1 MSVLPGQCGLSGCAP
16 QRALAGVGMAMLLL
30 LPAPG
35 FCDEVT
41 IGLDGAYVHDSNFYG
56 TSSDE
61 VSADSIEPGGSIAIE
76 HDGDR
81 LRYEGLYKGS
91 YQAYRKD
98 DQDEAN
104 AWEHRARLGGSYD
117 IDPLTTVRLKNYF
130 RDVRNQRFV
139 RDDITSGDT
148 GLEPNNDR
156 YQRNDLELQLHRDL
170 TSSWEV
176 EANAAQQF
184 INYDNNTNRSDS
196 DSIGVGGRVL
206 HRYAPQHRFGGGVSL
221 VQQNFD
227 GDDFRLDAEA
237 QYLITELV
245 WIFDINDQMQLVV
258 NGGPAWVTTDED
270 PTDSV
275 QQTQF
280 VGGSQGGELF
290 RANVL
295 SCGFDDVSATGI
307 ASRCNADTPGAAPI
321 PADNLGANQN
331 FPLTVGP
338 QVGENEEDVT
348 FFGGVSLVGRF
359 SDWIVNAD
367 LRRQQNPPSGDAIA
381 GSLTR
386 LRGEVDFAPPL
397 SLWSAYLA
405 GSVERR
411 EAFSNSTAIDYVVI
425 PGEEDAAQRSVAF
438 TTDQNANDSR
448 DAFTALTGVRRQFS
462 RNLSGDVGVSFRRT
476 ERELS
481 GQPNNNETDTYFFVV
496 KLVYVFDTFH
506 I

>member
-1 MSVLPGQCGLSGCAP
+1 MSVLMGQSGLVDCAP
-16 QRALAGVGMAMLLL
+16 RTTLASVGLAMLLL

-41 IGLDGAYVHDSNFYG
+41 IGLDAAYVYDSNFYG
-56 TSSDE
+56 TPSDE
-61 VSADSIEPGGSIAIE
+61 ESADSIEPGGSIAID

-81 LRYEGLYKGS
+81 LRYQGLYEGS

-98 DQDEAN
+98 EHDEAD
-104 AWEHRARLGGSYD
+104 AWEHRLRLGGGYD
-117 IDPLTTVRLKNYF
+117 IDPLTTMRLKNNF
-130 RDVRNQRFV
+130 RDVRNQKFA
-139 RDDITSGDT
+139 RDDITNGDT
-148 GLEPNNDR
+148 GLEPNDDR

-170 TSSWEV
+170 TRSWEV
-176 EANAAQQF
+176 EVTAAQQF
-184 INYDNNTNRSDS
+184 IDYDNNIDRSDS
-196 DSIGVGGRVL
+196 DSMGVGGRVL
-206 HRYAPQHRFGGGVSL
+206 HRYAPQHRFGGGVSW
-221 VQQNFD
+221 VEQNFD

-237 QYLITELV
+237 QYLITELA
-245 WIFDINDQMQLVV
+245 WIFDINDQVELVV

-280 VGGSQGGELF
+280 VGGRQGGELF

-295 SCGFDDVSATGI
+295 SCDFDDVAATGT
-307 ASRCNADTPGAAPI
+307 ASRCNANTFGAAPI
-321 PADNLGANQN
+321 PADNLGAGQT
-331 FPLTVGP
+331 FPLSVGP
-338 QVGENEEDVT
+338 QVGENDEDVT

-359 SDWIVNAD
+359 SDWIVNTD

-386 LRGEVDFAPPL
+386 LRAEVDYAPPL
-397 SLWSAYLA
+397 SLWSAYVA

-411 EAFSNSTAIDYVVI
+411 ETFNSSTTIDYVVV
-425 PGEEDAAQRSVAF
+425 PGAENAAQRSVAF
-438 TTDQNANDSR
+438 TTSQNADDSR
-448 DAFTALTGVRRQFS
+448 DAFTALAGVRRQFS
-462 RNLSGDVGVSFRRT
+462 RNLSGDVGVSFRHT

-481 GQPNNNETDTYFFVV
+481 GQPNNDEKDTYFFVV
-496 KLVYVFDTFH
+496 KVAYVFDTFS